1 MLTPR
6 SCSAADERTIP
17 PDEIGAKL
25 SAPASARNTPLL
37 VAVKETVIMFAVE
50 TLSRSRPFRQ
60 IRVEETEGTATYWC
74 YMHAGARLPGAG
86 VRPCFTNSLLTE
98 LKQLQNDLAF
108 TVARGAAGPDA
119 PAISHLVLASDAD
132 VFNLG
137 GDLDLFV
144 KLIREGDRERLFQY
158 ARTCVEVAYG
168 FHRLAGD
175 AVHSVA
181 VVQGDALGG
190 GFEAALCCHTIIAES
205 GVGMGFPEV
214 LFDLFPG
221 MGAYSY
227 LSKRVPPIVAER
239 MMLDGRVYT
248 TDELHKLGVVDILVP
263 KGQGL
268 DAARELIKRDRR
280 IGHARRAMNQVRSMV
295 TPVTLEELTRVTT
308 IWVDTA
314 MQLGPKALGTM
325 ERLVRAQLRRSGG
338 VPENV
343 SAISQAS

>member
-1 MLTPR
+1 
-6 SCSAADERTIP
+6 
-17 PDEIGAKL
+17 
-25 SAPASARNTPLL
+25 
-37 VAVKETVIMFAVE
+37 MFAVE
-50 TLSRSRPFRQ
+50 TISRSRPFRQ
-60 IRVEETEGTATYWC
+60 IRLEETEGSATYWC
-74 YMHAGARLPGAG
+74 YMHAGARLPGAAI
-86 VRPCFTNSLLTE
+86 RPCFTGSLLTE
-98 LKQLQNDLAF
+98 LKQFQNDVAL
-108 TVARGAAGPDA
+108 TVARKTGPDA
-119 PAISHLVLASDAD
+119 PALSHLVLASDAD

-144 KLIREGDRERLFQY
+144 RLIREGDRERLFQY
-158 ARTCVEVAYG
+158 ARLCVEVAYG

-175 AVHSVA
+175 AVHSIA

-205 GVGMGFPEV
+205 GCGMGFPEV

-239 MMLDGRVYT
+239 MMLDGRVYE
-248 TDELHKLGVVDILVP
+248 TDELHRLGVVDVLVP

-268 DAARELIKRDRR
+268 DAARDLIRKDRR
-280 IGHARRAMNQVRSMV
+280 IPHARRAMNQVRSMCQ
-295 TPVTLEELTRVTT
+295 PVTLEELTRVTT

-325 ERLVRAQLRRSGG
+325 ERLVRAQLRRAGATD
-338 VPENV
+338 NV
-343 SAISQAS
+343 SAISRAS